1 MKKIFAL
8 ALVIVVAVV
17 YCANADDLDV
27 QIISRKTTASEESD
41 SMNFDNVT
49 FGKAYK
55 IKGYAS
61 INLLGFKFINMYAQW
76 DDGKAGIRGE
86 KGYVDEWLIS
96 DKKPHGNKCYYFYLY
111 CDFKKSGKEA
121 EFAWLKA
128 DVTNL
133 QKTPASFI
141 KEITVKVIFD
151 DEYEYKG
158 WVRQFNYDYSNSEIV
173 YLGENSVIG
182 WPVCLSPVDEMP
194 ISPMY
199 KGHYAFGCTL
209 PNYVVQDKDSPSAW
223 KSLSEGT
230 SSLTTYANRCKKPPH
245 RRQQGG
251 KVSMFS
257 KP

>member
-96 DKKPHGNKCYYFYLY
+96 DKKPHGNKCYTFTFIATL
-111 CDFKKSGKEA
+111 KRA
-121 EFAWLKA
+121 E
-128 DVTNL
+128 
-133 QKTPASFI
+133 
-141 KEITVKVIFD
+141 
-151 DEYEYKG
+151 
-158 WVRQFNYDYSNSEIV
+158 
-173 YLGENSVIG
+173 
-182 WPVCLSPVDEMP
+182 
-194 ISPMY
+194 
-199 KGHYAFGCTL
+199 
-209 PNYVVQDKDSPSAW
+209 
-223 KSLSEGT
+223 
-230 SSLTTYANRCKKPPH
+230 KKPNL
-245 RRQQGG
+245 RG
-251 KVSMFS
+251 
-257 KP
+257 